1 VVESAGDK
9 EDKTLS
15 FIMILAEL
23 CDPSSIDRAL
33 VEKSALNEGLIGEAL
48 TGLIEE
54 VNTELNDRSMIKI
67 INIQS

>member
-1 VVESAGDK
+1 
-9 EDKTLS
+9 
-15 FIMILAEL
+15 MILAEL